1 MCKKKEPPFCLQKYD
16 TAETGNTI
24 SVVCKRAKQVSCL
37 ELPDEKK
44 KRAKVT
50 LGVIVHERWATRR
63 DPNVIGFKGVSHR
76 VTLKLNYCIMSK
88 ISYVVT
94 QLGNW

>member
-1 MCKKKEPPFCLQKYD
+1 MEIGD
-16 TAETGNTI
+16 TYHGNTI
-24 SVVCKRAKQVSCL
+24 PVVCERTKQVSCL

-50 LGVIVHERWATRR
+50 EGVIVRERWATRR
-63 DPNVIGFKGVSHR
+63 DPNVIGFKGVPYR
-76 VTLKLNYCIMSK
+76 VTLKLSFFFVSE